1 MKSYGKK
8 EVTNKVKIPD
18 KAKKKLDGSQKKTGR
33 KKINLITRQNFGNA
47 SPGDM

>member
-18 KAKKKLDGSQKKTGR
+18 KAKKNWMAVKKKLEGKK
-33 KKINLITRQNFGNA
+33 
-47 SPGDM
+47 